1 MSVSL
6 FLFLSWF
13 VCVSVYLT
21 VSMSVGEYNENSVKY
36 LLQILCSYTVL
47 FLNNICVCCIW
58 GQKMQLTG
66 SLPVYSSKVHISIC
80 ICQYT
85 ALGLSFVFI
94 VTSRSFC
101 VHCCHAGTRVP
112 VHEVSLQDVVLL
124 TWHYKA
130 IMVLLFLC
138 PHHCGQRWLTCK
150 HACGYRLK
158 YFIVSVAL
166 LPSCRSF
173 NSLAPFWHET
183 WIQTSQPRRFLQSL
197 VLATVLAST
206 QAVSY
211 QWFIVC
217 ASTCSWRV
225 TTYVGK
231 PSAVGQPIRPTQ
243 PFILSG

>member
-1 MSVSL
+1 MRCIFVPFALMSVSL

-94 VTSRSFC
+94 VTSH
-101 VHCCHAGTRVP
+101 V
-112 VHEVSLQDVVLL
+112 VSVCIAVMQ
-124 TWHYKA
+124 A
-130 IMVLLFLC
+130 
-138 PHHCGQRWLTCK
+138 P
-150 HACGYRLK
+150 GYRYTK
-158 YFIVSVAL
+158 SPYRMWYF
-166 LPSCRSF
+166 
-173 NSLAPFWHET
+173 
-183 WIQTSQPRRFLQSL
+183 
-197 VLATVLAST
+197 
-206 QAVSY
+206 
-211 QWFIVC
+211 
-217 ASTCSWRV
+217 
-225 TTYVGK
+225 
-231 PSAVGQPIRPTQ
+231 
-243 PFILSG
+243 

>member
-1 MSVSL
+1 MKTVSSIY
-6 FLFLSWF
+6 FKFYVVIQCYFSII
-13 VCVSVYLT
+13 SVYA
-21 VSMSVGEYNENSVKY
+21 VFGVKRCSSQDHY
-36 LLQILCSYTVL
+36 L
-47 FLNNICVCCIW
+47 CIVVR
-58 GQKMQLTG
+58 
-66 SLPVYSSKVHISIC
+66 SISIC